1 MVVLVFFEQVQVLH
15 CGLTD
20 SSLIWMGELIARVNE
35 KTQNNGEG
43 EEEEQ
48 MLQIEKSIS
57 LCFYL

>member
-1 MVVLVFFEQVQVLH
+1 
-15 CGLTD
+15 
-20 SSLIWMGELIARVNE
+20 MGELIARVNE